1 MWLITPVGFFSIVRK
16 PGDLAA
22 GTLTVRAR
30 ARGDLE
36 ALAARLPGLGPIT
49 DRGGT
54 DYPYRARAPREALA
68 EACAAMLR
76 EIDYAN
82 FKDAVAARQG
92 PGRAEVYGKVWG
104 TLLALTPGARPSP
117 PDRYRGPRLSR

>member
-1 MWLITPVGFFSIVRK
+1 MWLITPVGFFSVVRK

-22 GTLTVRAR
+22 GTLT
-30 ARGDLE
+30 E
-36 ALAARLPGLGPIT
+36 AFAT
-49 DRGGT
+49 
-54 DYPYRARAPREALA
+54 
-68 EACAAMLR
+68 MLR

-82 FKDAVAARQG
+82 FKDAVATRQG

-117 PDRYRGPRLSR
+117 PERFRGPRLSR